1 MIYGP
6 SRILTCPYCER
17 SKDVLSLLSGN
28 TSGGI
33 VWSDQYVKYPF
44 YKVASDI
51 QKCPYCHK
59 YYIIDEEIE
68 FPLSPNQVKFLT
80 GETDNCNLDCF
91 LILNTKE
98 YDWNIS
104 THNTGKIDF
113 TDMHHAY
120 IQLYKELKNKGHKRK
135 LYINYIQCFNTHFF
149 RNNDTKRIPTPI
161 EWAWFVDCVSKFIP
175 LALDSEILF
184 VAELQREIGLF
195 ETCLKSLKKFE
206 LENEEQH
213 LDFRKMI
220 AERARNKDTG
230 IFIWKT
236 IQKEE
241 SRVYIRQKP
250 NGLPIPGIPY

>member
-1 MIYGP
+1 MTHGP
-6 SRILTCPYCER
+6 SRILTCPHCGTKKE
-17 SKDVLSLLSGN
+17 VISLLSGN
-28 TSGGI
+28 TVGGV
-33 VWSDQYVKYPF
+33 VWSDQYVEYPF

-51 QKCPYCHK
+51 QKCPHCHK
-59 YYIIDEEIE
+59 YYVIDKEIE
-68 FPLSPNQVKFLT
+68 LPLSLNQVKLLT
-80 GETDNCNLDCF
+80 GNTDNCHLDCF

-98 YDWNIS
+98 YDWNAS
-104 THNTGKIDF
+104 TNNTGKLNF
-113 TDMHHAY
+113 TDMHRAY
-120 IQLYKELKNKGHKRK
+120 IQLNKELNNKEHKRK

-149 RNNDTKRIPTPI
+149 RNNDIQRNPTPV

-175 LALDSEILF
+175 LAFDSEVIF

-195 ETCLKSLKKFE
+195 EACLKTLRKFE
-206 LENEEQH
+206 LEDKEQH

-241 SRVYIRQKP
+241 SSVFLRENP
-250 NGLPIPGIPY
+250 DSLPLPTV

>member
-1 MIYGP
+1 MNYGP

-17 SKDVLSLLSGN
+17 KKEVLSLLSGN

-59 YYIIDEEIE
+59 YYVIDEEIE

-98 YDWNIS
+98 YDWS
-104 THNTGKIDF
+104 TSTYNAGELDF
-113 TDMHHAY
+113 TDMHRAY
-120 IQLYKELKNKGHKRK
+120 IQLYKELKNKEHKRK
-135 LYINYIQCFNTHFF
+135 LYINYIQSFNTHFF
-149 RNNDTKRIPTPI
+149 RNKNTQRRPTPV
-161 EWAWFVDCVSKFIP
+161 EWAWLVDCVSKFIP
-175 LALDSEILF
+175 LALDSEVIF

-195 ETCLKSLKKFE
+195 EACLKTLRKFE
-206 LENEEQH
+206 LEDKEQC

-220 AERARNKDTG
+220 AERARNKDTS

-241 SRVYIRQKP
+241 SSIYLRENP
-250 NGLPIPGIPY
+250 DSLPLPTI